1 MIRKLQQ
8 FREQNEDISV
18 KTDFTLCRLPE
29 FTEEEKSLIKGT
41 GDFFALNM
49 YSTSI
54 IEHKEFPHEVDWDY
68 LTDRKLEESV
78 DPSWQKGNFVFQ
90 FIVLLFGISVTGSNK
105 IHGFYVGINKDGG
118 SVKENVNCK

>member
-1 MIRKLQQ
+1 M
-8 FREQNEDISV
+8 

-29 FTEEEKSLIKGT
+29 FTEEEKSFIKGT

-49 YSTSI
+49 YSTSL

-90 FIVLLFGISVTGSNK
+90 FTVPKFAISQSEANSTILISYGIKSLT
-105 IHGFYVGINKDGG
+105 
-118 SVKENVNCK
+118 

>member
-1 MIRKLQQ
+1 M
-8 FREQNEDISV
+8 

-78 DPSWQKGNFVFQ
+78 DPSWQKGNFVFSSSSYSC
-90 FIVLLFGISVTGSNK
+90 SVNQGREVIK
-105 IHGFYVGINKDGG
+105 FMGFTLALTKTAV
-118 SVKENVNCK
+118 V